1 MQGKGFKEYLEW
13 LIVGV
18 FILLI
23 IGMGARLTIGQEAE
37 IGVYLNASNS
47 SYTLEQ
53 DLLVFNDTG
62 VHTGGIFIDND
73 TQALFSDL
81 TINAALTVTQTNS
94 TTFTV
99 DNETEISNT
108 LGIFTQGA
116 FSDEMTARP
125 IGNLTITSNGA
136 INVSAN
142 GTAVFAGGIAVGNV
156 TDNLINNG
164 TINVSGNVTDSSEQ
178 LMVGGVYAI
187 NATNVVNNGNLTIN
201 GTGGYVDYAENNV
214 PAGFEIASLGNF
226 TNTGNI
232 NVSIESINAT
242 AVGVRSYEIGY
253 FNNTGNISVFTN
265 STSGDFSEVIGVMA
279 GKPQEFE
286 GLTSGQIST
295 FINSGNLTVS
305 GYASGT
311 ELNVAGVAVFNGT
324 IDNFQNLAGGKIEV
338 YGENISGNATSY
350 GVVAVGDIGNI
361 NNFLNSGLINTTAI
375 GSNATAYGVFADDN
389 IVSFTNEVGSMITV
403 TANATNGIALASGV
417 DTGSIGN
424 FTNKGDIYVNAIGSN
439 AYASGV
445 YGSYIGNFTNE
456 GNINAYIS
464 SSGDGGVAGV
474 MSGTPPISIFGSP
487 EPGYI
492 SSFINSGNLT
502 VTGYSNGGELRA
514 YGVGVF
520 NGTIDNFQNLAGG
533 KIEVYGENTNG
544 QVYAY
549 GVYAENGIGNFT
561 NNGSISVIAN
571 GTSSAYA
578 SGVEAGDID
587 SARDIGSFT
596 GNGTIFVSATA
607 SNGYAGA
614 SGVSAYGNIDD
625 FKLEGGGRITVTAS
639 GTAVFAGGIA
649 VGNVTDNLIN
659 NGTINVSGNVTDSS
673 EQLMVGG
680 VYAINATNV
689 VNNGNLTING
699 TGGYVDYAENNVPA
713 GFEIASLGNFTNTG
727 NINVSIESINATAVG
742 VRSYEIGYFNNTGNI
757 SVFTN
762 STSGDF
768 SEVIGVMAGKPQ
780 EFEGLTSGQISTF
793 INSGNLTVSGYAS
806 GTELYAFGVAV
817 FNGTIDEFQNSA
829 GGRIKVYGENTNGQ
843 AGAYGVY
850 AENGIGNFTNVGE
863 INVSVNSNATSENA
877 GVFGVKVGSGSA
889 VDIDNFINSG
899 KISANASSN
908 TTGAIGAYGIY
919 VYGDIENFVF
929 ESGGEISA
937 NANAEYKV
945 VAYGVVAN
953 NIANFISRGSISA
966 SANTTNNNAEAYGVY
981 LSESLGNF
989 TLESGGEISAN
1000 ASSTNGNVYAYGVDV
1015 VSGGIGNFTNEG
1027 TIDITAIATNGNT
1040 YAYGV
1045 NAGNIGNFSGNGTIF
1060 VNAIASNG
1068 NAQAY
1073 GVSAGNIDDFKL
1085 EGGGRITVTANGTG
1099 YAEAFGIYQEGGN
1112 IGNFTNEGGISVIA
1126 NGTNYAEAYGIEA
1139 GDIGSFTGNGTIFV
1153 NATATNGAAW
1163 TYGVHAGSIGN
1174 FTLVGG
1180 GSISVIANAINGAAE
1195 AYGIEV
1201 DNNINNLVLENGSKI
1216 NVTAIANATTNGA
1229 AEAIGVSGGIDNFTN
1244 NSEININAISTNW
1257 WAYASGVESG
1267 DISIFT
1273 NTGNIIASATST
1285 NGAAT
1290 AYGVIADIIGNFT
1303 NAGSIVASANG
1314 TNWSEAWGV
1323 RVSNSIDSFTNKNNI
1338 NANAIG
1344 NSNVAAYGIETMGN
1358 VGNIG
1363 NFANEGNII
1372 VNATATV
1379 EGAWV
1384 AGISVGGGIS
1394 NFTNEGS
1401 IIANANGTSEASA
1414 LGIYVWNVGIG
1425 NFTNEGNINVIA
1437 SSTNGNATAYGVSA
1451 GDVGNFTNNATGVI
1465 NVTAIA
1471 FNGNATA
1478 KGVDVDGTISNF
1490 INSGSITANSTST
1503 GGDAENTKGVTA
1515 YNIDEFFNNGT
1526 ITAIS
1531 TATGNADVTG
1541 VEIDSN
1547 ATSFT
1552 NAGIITAAATGAN
1565 ATSAGVFV
1573 GNATLFTNTKTINV
1587 TANAT
1592 AGKVI
1597 AAGVVGSNNLG
1608 NFTNEGNI
1616 TVTSNATSGGIVG
1629 GVLAGLPPEI
1639 GGGANGTIGIFV
1651 NNGNLTVKGYTG
1663 GAELHVT
1670 GAAVFNG
1677 TIDEFQNLGKIEVY
1691 GENTNGQA
1699 GAYGVYAEN
1708 GIGNFTNTGTFEITA
1723 IATNGTASAYGVSVN
1738 NDINEFTMGNDS
1750 AIKVIANSSNAHAEA
1765 EGIVVNNIN
1774 NNLSIDGK
1782 ISATTIGYS
1791 AGSYGVDA
1799 SSSISNLVIGSQGS
1813 IKGDAEAYDRAWA
1826 YGVYTTNI
1834 NNFLNTGEINVN
1846 ATGNNNATSSAVQA
1860 YGSIGNFTNAGN
1872 IIANATATNVVAEA
1886 FGILASD
1893 VGNFTNTGTIDI
1905 AATATNG
1912 TAKAYGL
1919 NVGVVDTIGNF
1930 TNNGTIKI
1938 TATGKDAEATG
1949 LYAVFLTGTL
1959 LNDSSGNIQVSAK
1972 GVQSANATGIYVEKA
1987 QTGSTI
1993 LNKGLIDVSA
2003 VATSGLVNSVGIYLK
2018 DSNTTLTNNGTI
2030 KVYASGNVDK
2040 VAGIYITNSTV
2051 ELSNPGEVVV
2061 WGNVPSG
2068 AKIRTLYVDTGSNV
2082 ILKDKFAITFGAPG
2096 TGPNIAPIYVA
2107 SGSALNLNSTTL
2119 VVRLWNNSAQY
2130 IVVNTPY
2137 IIIEYNGTVD
2147 GNWGGLEKG
2156 YINPLIDV
2164 TWYNSTIT
2172 NKDAQIIF
2180 KYSALNNPEQ
2190 ALGPVSSITGG
2201 VIINS
2206 IMVDNV
2212 FTFLPITSPLI
2223 LVKGY
2228 QPIMLASSGVSD
2240 VGAGYSLGGVEYRG
2254 GMWFKPLYTYVDAD
2268 DLGFDTDAYGFNIGL
2283 GGFLTKNFS
2292 LGIYANYLRA
2302 EYDYSISSAKDGDS
2316 DIFSVGIAG
2325 MWKMMK
2331 DTYLRYNVY
2340 GFSSSNDYHG
2350 RTGFN
2355 FELKEKASYNMNG
2368 VHAEILIGKVYRGK
2382 LNIIPEIGIKYTY
2395 YNPESFW
2402 TKVYDSAGN
2411 RVSSWDRYYDPDNKH
2426 MWKGLV
2432 GVMVAGETKAGGI
2445 PVNLFAY
2452 GRLEQAFGENDI
2464 SALNYMRSD
2473 PTRWE
2478 ISKEI
2483 NRTTFIVQL
2492 GGEFML
2498 QKNLGLEISGRGDF
2512 NGDYSGY
2519 TGKVM
2524 LRYSW

>member
-37 IGVYLNASNS
+37 IGVSLNASNS
-47 SYTLEQ
+47 SYTLDQ
-53 DLLVFNDTG
+53 DLSVFNDTE
-62 VHTGGIFIDND
+62 VHTVGIFIDND
-73 TQALFSDL
+73 TQAPFSDL

-99 DNETEISNT
+99 DNGTEISKT
-108 LGIFTQGA
+108 LGIFTNG
-116 FSDEMTARP
+116 FDDEITARP

-142 GTAVFAGGIAVGNV
+142 GTAVFAGGVAIGNV

-164 TINVSGNVTDSSEQ
+164 TISVFGNVTDSSGQ

-187 NATNVVNNGNLTIN
+187 NATNVVNNGNVTIN
-201 GTGGYVDYAENNV
+201 GTDGYVNYANNNV
-214 PAGFEIASLGNF
+214 PAGFDIASLGNF

-242 AVGVRSYEIGY
+242 AVGVRSYDIGY

-265 STSGDFSEVIGVMA
+265 STSGDMSAVIGVIA
-279 GKPQEFE
+279 GQPKEFE
-286 GLTSGQIST
+286 GAHSGQIGT
-295 FINSGNLTVS
+295 FINSGNLTVT
-305 GYASGT
+305 GYANGR
-311 ELNVAGVAVFNGT
+311 ELYAFGVAVFNGT
-324 IDNFQNLAGGKIEV
+324 IDEFQNLAGGKIEV
-338 YGENISGNATSY
+338 YGKNISGNATSY
-350 GVVAVGDIGNI
+350 GVVAVKGDDQGVGNI
-361 NNFLNSGLINTTAI
+361 NNFLNSWLINATAI

-389 IVSFTNEVGSMITV
+389 IVSFTNEVGSIITV

-614 SGVSAYGNIDD
+614 SGVSAYGNLDD

-639 GTAVFAGGIA
+639 GTAVFAGGVL

-659 NGTINVSGNVTDSS
+659 NGTISVFGNVTDSS
-673 EQLMVGG
+673 GQLMVGG
-680 VYAINATNV
+680 VYVENAATNV
-689 VNNGNLTING
+689 VNNGNVTVNG

-793 INSGNLTVSGYAS
+793 INSGNLTVTGYAS

-843 AGAYGVY
+843 AEAYGVY

-899 KISANASSN
+899 KISANVSSN

-919 VYGDIENFVF
+919 VYGDIENFVL

-937 NANAEYKV
+937 NANAEYKA

-1027 TIDITAIATNGNT
+1027 TIDITAIATNGNA
-1040 YAYGV
+1040 YA
-1045 NAGNIGNFSGNGTIF
+1045 
-1060 VNAIASNG
+1060 
-1068 NAQAY
+1068 
-1073 GVSAGNIDDFKL
+1073 
-1085 EGGGRITVTANGTG
+1085 
-1099 YAEAFGIYQEGGN
+1099 
-1112 IGNFTNEGGISVIA
+1112 
-1126 NGTNYAEAYGIEA
+1126 
-1139 GDIGSFTGNGTIFV
+1139 
-1153 NATATNGAAW
+1153 
-1163 TYGVHAGSIGN
+1163 YGVHAGSIGN

-1216 NVTAIANATTNGA
+1216 NVTAIANATTNNA

-1285 NGAAT
+1285 NRNAWT
-1290 AYGVIADIIGNFT
+1290 YGVYAGSIGNFTNEGSIVASANGTDRVEAEGVYANSISNFT

-1314 TNWSEAWGV
+1314 TDWSEAWGM
-1323 RVSNSIDSFTNKNNI
+1323 RVSNSIDNFTNKNNI

-1344 NSNVAAYGIETMGN
+1344 NSNVAAYGIETMSN

-1503 GGDAENTKGVTA
+1503 GGNAENTKGVTA

-1616 TVTSNATSGGIVG
+1616 TVTSNSTSGGIVG

-1670 GAAVFNG
+1670 GVAVFNG
-1677 TIDEFQNLGKIEVY
+1677 TIDEFRNLGKIEVY
-1691 GENTNGQA
+1691 GENTNGAA

-1813 IKGDAEAYDRAWA
+1813 IKADAEAYDRAWA

-2082 ILKDKFAITFGAPG
+2082 TLKDKFAITFGAPG

-2107 SGSALNLNSTTL
+2107 SSSALNLNSTTL

-2137 IIIEYNGTVD
+2137 SIIEYNGTVN

-2172 NKDAQIIF
+2172 DKDAQIIF

-2302 EYDYSISSAKDGDS
+2302 EYDYSISSAKNGDS

>member
-13 LIVGV
+13 LTVGV

-23 IGMGARLTIGQEAE
+23 IGMGARLTIGQEAK
-37 IGVYLNASNS
+37 IGVSLNASNS

-53 DLLVFNDTG
+53 ALSVSDNTG
-62 VHTGGIFIDND
+62 AHTGGIFIDND

-94 TTFTV
+94 TTFTFN
-99 DNETEISNT
+99 NETEISNT

-116 FSDEMTARP
+116 FGDEMTARP

-142 GTAVFAGGIAVGNV
+142 GTAVVAGGIAVGNV

-164 TINVSGNVTDSSEQ
+164 TINVFGNVIDSSGQ
-178 LMVGGVYAI
+178 LMVGGVYAV
-187 NATNVVNNGNLTIN
+187 NATNVVNNGNVTVKGTGGYVDYAHNNVPVGFEIKERLDNFTNTGNISVSIESINATAVGVRSYDIGYFNNTGNISVFANSTSGGTPGPGVVGVMAGKPTEFEGYYPGQMRTFVNSGNLTVTGYASGSSFYAHGVEVLGDENFVNNFTNTGNILVTAQATNGHVYATGVRAWSIGNFTNTGDIRVTAQATNGYVLTYGVRVWSSIDNFTNNGGISVIANGTDFVYASGVEAGDIGSFTGNGTIFVSATSSNEGVEAYGVNAGNIGDFRLERGGIITVTANGTNYAEAYGIYQEYGYIGNFTNEGSISVIANATGGNAQAYGLYYAYSIDNFTNNGGISVIANGTDFVYASGVEAGDIGSFTGNGTISVSATASNGTAGASGVSAYGNIDDFKLERGGIITVTASGTAVFAGGVLVGNVTDNLINNGTISVFGNVTYPSGQLMVGGVYVENAATNVVNNGNVTVN
-201 GTGGYVDYAENNV
+201 GTGGYVNYAENNV

-265 STSGDFSEVIGVMA
+265 STSGDFSAVIGVMA
-279 GKPQEFE
+279 GQLEEFE
-286 GLTSGQIST
+286 EAHSGHIGN
-295 FINSGNLTVS
+295 FVNNGNLTVT
-305 GYASGT
+305 GYASGGK
-311 ELNVAGVAVFNGT
+311 LNAAGVAVFNGT
-324 IDNFQNLAGGKIEV
+324 IDDFQNLERIEV
-338 YGENISGNATSY
+338 YGKNIGGNAT
-350 GVVAVGDIGNI
+350 VA
-361 NNFLNSGLINTTAI
+361 
-375 GSNATAYGVFADDN
+375 
-389 IVSFTNEVGSMITV
+389 
-403 TANATNGIALASGV
+403 
-417 DTGSIGN
+417 
-424 FTNKGDIYVNAIGSN
+424 
-439 AYASGV
+439 
-445 YGSYIGNFTNE
+445 
-456 GNINAYIS
+456 
-464 SSGDGGVAGV
+464 
-474 MSGTPPISIFGSP
+474 
-487 EPGYI
+487 
-492 SSFINSGNLT
+492 
-502 VTGYSNGGELRA
+502 
-514 YGVGVF
+514 
-520 NGTIDNFQNLAGG
+520 
-533 KIEVYGENTNG
+533 
-544 QVYAY
+544 

-561 NNGSISVIAN
+561 NIGNIIA
-571 GTSSAYA
+571 TSNA
-578 SGVEAGDID
+578 SDVAE
-587 SARDIGSFT
+587 
-596 GNGTIFVSATA
+596 
-607 SNGYAGA
+607 
-614 SGVSAYGNIDD
+614 AYGV
-625 FKLEGGGRITVTAS
+625 VTNYY
-639 GTAVFAGGIA
+639 I
-649 VGNVTDNLIN
+649 NNLTLN
-659 NGTINVSGNVTDSS
+659 NGTINV
-673 EQLMVGG
+673 
-680 VYAINATNV
+680 NATGT
-689 VNNGNLTING
+689 NGA
-699 TGGYVDYAENNVPA
+699 Y
-713 GFEIASLGNFTNTG
+713 
-727 NINVSIESINATAVG
+727 
-742 VRSYEIGYFNNTGNI
+742 
-757 SVFTN
+757 
-762 STSGDF
+762 
-768 SEVIGVMAGKPQ
+768 
-780 EFEGLTSGQISTF
+780 
-793 INSGNLTVSGYAS
+793 
-806 GTELYAFGVAV
+806 
-817 FNGTIDEFQNSA
+817 A
-829 GGRIKVYGENTNGQ
+829 GGIV
-843 AGAYGVY
+843 AGS
-850 AENGIGNFTNVGE
+850 NV
-863 INVSVNSNATSENA
+863 
-877 GVFGVKVGSGSA
+877 
-889 VDIDNFINSG
+889 
-899 KISANASSN
+899 
-908 TTGAIGAYGIY
+908 
-919 VYGDIENFVF
+919 
-929 ESGGEISA
+929 
-937 NANAEYKV
+937 
-945 VAYGVVAN
+945 
-953 NIANFISRGSISA
+953 
-966 SANTTNNNAEAYGVY
+966 
-981 LSESLGNF
+981 GNF
-989 TLESGGEISAN
+989 TLNSEITTIAN
-1000 ASSTNGNVYAYGVDV
+1000 
-1015 VSGGIGNFTNEG
+1015 
-1027 TIDITAIATNGNT
+1027 ATNGW
-1040 YAYGV
+1040 
-1045 NAGNIGNFSGNGTIF
+1045 
-1060 VNAIASNG
+1060 
-1068 NAQAY
+1068 
-1073 GVSAGNIDDFKL
+1073 
-1085 EGGGRITVTANGTG
+1085 
-1099 YAEAFGIYQEGGN
+1099 AEAFGIEVGGN
-1112 IGNFTNEGGISVIA
+1112 VGNFTTNGAISVSA
-1126 NGTNYAEAYGIEA
+1126 NATNGQARASGVEVW
-1139 GDIGSFTGNGTIFV
+1139 GSVGNFTGNGAISV
-1153 NATATNGAAW
+1153 SANATNGQAR
-1163 TYGVHAGSIGN
+1163 
-1174 FTLVGG
+1174 
-1180 GSISVIANAINGAAE
+1180 
-1195 AYGIEV
+1195 
-1201 DNNINNLVLENGSKI
+1201 
-1216 NVTAIANATTNGA
+1216 
-1229 AEAIGVSGGIDNFTN
+1229 
-1244 NSEININAISTNW
+1244 
-1257 WAYASGVESG
+1257 ASGVEVWGSVG
-1267 DISIFT
+1267 NF
-1273 NTGNIIASATST
+1273 TGNGAISVSATGT
-1285 NGAAT
+1285 NGAWAM
-1290 AYGVIADIIGNFT
+1290 GVFAGSIGNFT

-1314 TNWSEAWGV
+1314 TDWSEAWGV
-1323 RVSNSIDSFTNKNNI
+1323 CVSNSIDNFTNKNNI

-1358 VGNIG
+1358 VSNIG

-1379 EGAWV
+1379 KGAWV
-1384 AGISVGGGIS
+1384 AGISVGGDIS

-1401 IIANANGTSEASA
+1401 IIASANGTSEASA
-1414 LGIYVWNVGIG
+1414 LGIYLWNGIG
-1425 NFTNEGNINVIA
+1425 NFTNKGNINVIA
-1437 SSTNGNATAYGVSA
+1437 TSTNGNAEAYGVSA
-1451 GDVGNFTNNATGVI
+1451 SDIDNFTNNATGVI

-1503 GGDAENTKGVTA
+1503 GGNAENTKGVTA

-1565 ATSAGVFV
+1565 ATSSGVFV

-1670 GAAVFNG
+1670 GVAVFNG
-1677 TIDEFQNLGKIEVY
+1677 TIDEFQNLSGGRIEVY
-1691 GENTNGQA
+1691 GNNIGGNATVYGVGAFKDTGGYGNLTNFINA
-1699 GAYGVYAEN
+1699 GLINATAIGGNATSWGVYADDY
-1708 GIGNFTNTGTFEITA
+1708 IGNFTNTGNILVTA
-1723 IATNGTASAYGVSVN
+1723 QATNGS
-1738 NDINEFTMGNDS
+1738 
-1750 AIKVIANSSNAHAEA
+1750 AHARGVKVDYISNFTNTGSIWVSA
-1765 EGIVVNNIN
+1765 QATNGYAGAKGVKGDD
-1774 NNLSIDGK
+1774 SIDNFTNTGN
-1782 ISATTIGYS
+1782 IWLATQATNGMAYTI
-1791 AGSYGVDA
+1791 GVDA
-1799 SSSISNLVIGSQGS
+1799 HDYIG
-1813 IKGDAEAYDRAWA
+1813 
-1826 YGVYTTNI
+1826 
-1834 NNFLNTGEINVN
+1834 NFTNTGNIRVTAQ
-1846 ATGNNNATSSAVQA
+1846 ATNGSAFTEGISA
-1860 YGSIGNFTNAGN
+1860 YGSIYNFTNTGNILVVSQATNGPAFASGVDPGNIGNFTNNGSISVIANGTDYVYAAGVGTGNIGSFTSNGTISVNAIASNGNATAYGILAGDVGNFTNAG
-1872 IIANATATNVVAEA
+1872 
-1886 FGILASD
+1886 
-1893 VGNFTNTGTIDI
+1893 TIDI
-1905 AATATNG
+1905 TATATNG

-1959 LNDSSGNIQVSAK
+1959 LNDINGLIKVSAQ
-1972 GVQSANATGIYVEKA
+1972 GEQSANATGIYVEKA

-2003 VATSGLVNSVGIYLK
+2003 ISTSGSVNSIGIYLK
-2018 DSNTTLTNNGTI
+2018 DSNTTFTNNGTI

-2040 VAGIYITNSTV
+2040 VAGIYVANSTV
-2051 ELSNPGEVVV
+2051 QLSNPGEVVV
-2061 WGNVPSG
+2061 WGNVPSE

-2082 ILKDKFAITFGAPG
+2082 TLKDKFAITFGAPG
-2096 TGPNIAPIYVA
+2096 TGHNIAPIYVA

-2137 IIIEYNGTVD
+2137 SIIEYNGTVN

-2156 YINPLIDV
+2156 YTNPLINV

-2172 NKDAQIIF
+2172 DKDAQIIF

-2212 FTFLPITSPLI
+2212 FTFLPISSPLI
-2223 LVKGY
+2223 FVKGY

-2240 VGAGYSLGGVEYRG
+2240 VGAGYSVGGIEYRG

-2268 DLGFDTDAYGFNIGL
+2268 DLGFDADAYGFNIGL